1 MIGFREEEVPM
12 RALPLLVFLLSV
24 SAPALAVPS
33 AIPEPE
39 SLSLFALAAAAM
51 WLARGRKP

>member
-1 MIGFREEEVPM
+1 M